1 MKTFTVRPVE
11 TLKTTAAFYG
21 GDPTLCPIGPIPA

>member
-1 MKTFTVRPVE
+1 MKKIAIRPVE

-21 GDPTLCPIGPIPA
+21 NPLTCPIPPIWT